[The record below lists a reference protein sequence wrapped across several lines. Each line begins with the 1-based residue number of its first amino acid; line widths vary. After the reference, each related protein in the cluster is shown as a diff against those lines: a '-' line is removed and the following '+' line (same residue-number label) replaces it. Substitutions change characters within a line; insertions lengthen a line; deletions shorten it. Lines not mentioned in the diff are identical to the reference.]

1 MPNPIFNALN
11 GGNNQ
16 NDLGQR
22 FQRFL
27 GQMKG
32 KNANQEIQQ
41 LLQSGQI
48 TQQQLNQAQQM
59 AQQMQGFFSA
69 FRGMLQ

>member
-16 NDLGQR
+16 NDIERR
-22 FQRFL
+22 FRNFL

-32 KNANQEIQQ
+32 RNANQEIQQ
-41 LLQSGQI
+41 LLQSGKI

-59 AQQMQGFFSA
+59 ARQMQGFFSM
-69 FRGMLQ
+69 FRK